1 MKGALKM
8 KSKFLVLGVVL
19 SCLLSLSACGETTPT
34 KSIDSSKYPAEM
46 FNEASIVSYMNNL
59 EDENFEKWYAEG
71 ITPDNFEEKLYV
83 ALAMKFRTEVSNGM
97 ERTVLDGVDEDFYN
111 AIKSGYTSWY
121 KALDDI
127 GYTSDASLP
136 DELYISDVNYYTN
149 DKEQLVIDAT
159 LQGTKHSALFQVYM
173 NNETMATDMGVTVN
187 KSNGEKLQNAGLN
200 TLLGMGMAFTVLIII
215 SLIISLFPMF
225 IGGGKKK
232 KASDKEIA
240 QKAVENTVNQIAE
253 KEELVGDAEL
263 VAVIAAAIAAY
274 EGSGSTDGFQV
285 RSIRKVNKNWKR

>member
-19 SCLLSLSACGETTPT
+19 SCLLSLSACGQETKT
-34 KSIDSSKYPAEM
+34 KTIDSSKYPAEM
-46 FNEASIVSYMNNL
+46 FNESSIVSYMNNL
-59 EDENFEKWYAEG
+59 EDQNFESWYAQG
-71 ITPDNFEEKLYV
+71 ITPDNFEENLYV
-83 ALAMKFRTEVSNGM
+83 ALAMKFRTETSNGM
-97 ERTVLDGVDEDFYN
+97 EVRVLDGVDEDFYN
-111 AIKSGYTSWY
+111 AVKSGYTSWY

-127 GYTSDASLP
+127 GYTSDATLA
-136 DELYISDVNYYTN
+136 DDLYISDVNYYIN
-149 DKEQLVIDAT
+149 DDEQLVIDAT

-187 KSNGEKLQNAGLN
+187 KSNAEKLENAGLN
-200 TLLGMGMAFTVLIII
+200 TLLGMGMAFAVLIII

-225 IGGGKKK
+225 IGGNKKK
-232 KASDKEIA
+232 KTNDKEA
-240 QKAVENTVNQIAE
+240 AKEAMDNTISQIAE
-253 KEELVGDAEL
+253 KEDLASDAEL

-274 EGSGSTDGFQV
+274 EGSASTDGFQV